1 MTDDELTDLWI
12 VVLGLGSVPA
22 VLGIGSLIAWCL
34 S

>member
-1 MTDDELTDLWI
+1 MTPAERTDLWI

-22 VLGIGSLIAWCL
+22 VLGIGSLIAWWL